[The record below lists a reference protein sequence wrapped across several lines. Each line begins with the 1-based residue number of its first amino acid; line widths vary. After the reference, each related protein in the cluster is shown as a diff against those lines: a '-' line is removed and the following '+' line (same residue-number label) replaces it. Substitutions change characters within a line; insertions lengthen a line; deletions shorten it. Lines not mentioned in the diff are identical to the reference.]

1 MHTLAISQ
9 LVVDLTEAARANRIE
24 ILRTSRPSLGW
35 RQFGGSGGGTSTLR
49 PDLFVSLGVSDLEW
63 RWFCEVDRD
72 TSHLPALLTKC
83 RRYEAY
89 RRSGREQAEH
99 DSFPMVC
106 WIVPHER
113 RAEQLRT
120 AIDRDRHLTKGLYVV
135 TTTPSRPS
143 AALSGG
149 NRK

>member
-1 MHTLAISQ
+1 MRNLIET
-9 LVVDLTEAARANRIE
+9 ARAGRAE
-24 ILRTSRPSLGW
+24 ILNLQAEPRCW

-49 PDLFVSLGVSDLEW
+49 PDLFVSLGVDDLEW
-63 RWFCEVDRD
+63 RWFCELDRD

-99 DSFPMVC
+99 GSFPMVC
-106 WIVPHER
+106 WIVPNER

-135 TTTPSRPS
+135 TTTEQSIT
-143 AALSGG
+143 ALSGG
-149 NRK
+149 TP